1 MSHRK
6 ALDRGRLRGVAF
18 TFCLIALI
26 AIASFDLSGWW
37 FALVLFG
44 MITIAVAFFHSAF
57 PGSHFFVIALANA
70 LGVYACIFQFFV
82 ESNFRSISVPAL
94 EIGFVLPILGFIAGA
109 QWRRERIRQ
118 VLAISQ
124 SQGGRGVAD
133 TLSWLI
139 PVFGIGALTFLV
151 PDLALS
157 PRAIDGAFVAA
168 MFAIAVVVFAVS
180 PGVSAFL
187 IDTGLLFEEFF
198 DRISHLVAAA
208 FAFLTFYS
216 VIVIVFAGIYRIL
229 DKLSAASHF
238 SVHGTV
244 RDITYAESLYFS
256 IVTMATVGYGDITP
270 VTDIARL
277 VAAVEVVMGVLLL
290 LFGFSEIMSY
300 MRERRGR
307 REP

>member
-1 MSHRK
+1 MPHKKST
-6 ALDRGRLRGVAF
+6 DRGFARGMAF
-18 TFCLIALI
+18 TFSLIGLIAV
-26 AIASFDLSGWW
+26 ASFDLSGWW
-37 FALVLFG
+37 FVLVLFG
-44 MITIAVAFFHSAF
+44 MVTVAVGYFYVAF
-57 PGSHFFVIALANA
+57 PGSQFFVIAFANA
-70 LGVYACIFQFFV
+70 LGIYACIFQFFV
-82 ESNFRSISVPAL
+82 ESNFRSVSVPAL
-94 EIGFVLPILGFIAGA
+94 EIGFALPILGFIAGA
-109 QWRRERIRQ
+109 QLRRERIRT

-124 SQGGRGVAD
+124 SEGGRGVAG

-139 PVFGIGALTFLV
+139 PVFAIGVLTFLV

-157 PRAIDGAFVAA
+157 PGGIDMAFVGA
-168 MFAIAVVVFAVS
+168 MLAIAVVVFAVS

-198 DRISHLVAAA
+198 DRVSKLAAAA

-216 VIVIVFAGIYRIL
+216 VIVIVFAGIYRVL

-238 SVHGTV
+238 SVHGQV

-256 IVTMATVGYGDITP
+256 IVTVATVGYGDITP
-270 VTDIARL
+270 VTDIARF
-277 VAAVEVVMGVLLL
+277 VAAIEVVMGVLLL

-300 MRERRGR
+300 MRERRGK

>member
-1 MSHRK
+1 MPDRK
-6 ALDRGRLRGVAF
+6 SSDRGWARGTLF
-18 TFCLIALI
+18 TFALIGLIAV
-26 AIASFDLSGWW
+26 ASFDLSGWW
-37 FALVLFG
+37 FVLALFG
-44 MITIAVAFFHSAF
+44 MVTLAVGYFYVAF
-57 PGSHFFVIALANA
+57 PGSQFFVIALANA

-82 ESNFRSISVPAL
+82 ESNFRSVSIPAL
-94 EIGFVLPILGFIAGA
+94 EIGFALPILGFIAGA
-109 QWRRERIRQ
+109 QLRRERIRA

-124 SQGGRGVAD
+124 SEGGRGVAG

-139 PVFGIGALTFLV
+139 PVFAVGALTFLV
-151 PDLALS
+151 PDMALS
-157 PRAIDGAFVAA
+157 PGGIDMAFVGA
-168 MFAIAVVVFAVS
+168 MLAIAVVVFAVS

-198 DRISHLVAAA
+198 DRISQLAAAA

-229 DKLSAASHF
+229 DKLGAASHF
-238 SVHGTV
+238 SVHGAV
-244 RDITYAESLYFS
+244 RDITYTESLYFS

-277 VAAVEVVMGVLLL
+277 VAAIEVVMGVLLL

>member
-1 MSHRK
+1 M
-6 ALDRGRLRGVAF
+6 LF
-18 TFCLIALI
+18 TFCLIGLI
-26 AIASFDLSGWW
+26 AVASFDLSGWW
-37 FALVLFG
+37 FVLVLFG
-44 MITIAVAFFHSAF
+44 MVTVAVAYFYVAF
-57 PGSHFFVIALANA
+57 PGSQFFVIALANA

-82 ESNFRSISVPAL
+82 ESNFRSVSVPAL
-94 EIGFVLPILGFIAGA
+94 EIGFALPILGFIGGA
-109 QWRRERIRQ
+109 QLRRERIRA
-118 VLAISQ
+118 VLAISE
-124 SQGGRGVAD
+124 SEGGRGVAG

-139 PVFGIGALTFLV
+139 PVFAIGALTFLV

-157 PRAIDGAFVAA
+157 PGGIDAAFVGA
-168 MFAIAVVVFAVS
+168 MLAIAVVVFAVS

-198 DRISHLVAAA
+198 DRISQLAAAA

-216 VIVIVFAGIYRIL
+216 LIVIVFAGIYRVL
-229 DKLSAASHF
+229 DKLSTASHF
-238 SVHGTV
+238 RIHGEV

-270 VTDIARL
+270 TTDLARL
-277 VAAVEVVMGVLLL
+277 VAAIEVVLGVLLL

-307 REP
+307 RGGQQSD